1 MKKELKDW
9 QKDFTTRV
17 GRTPTDADKS
27 AIEDRFLFYQKVRTV
42 SSLDAVKPTYT
53 VG

>member
-9 QKDFTTRV
+9 QKNFTTRV

-27 AIEDRFLFYQKVRTV
+27 AIEDRFLFYQKVRV
-42 SSLDAVKPTYT
+42 CFLLP
-53 VG
+53 